1 MRIKEILKICLYK
14 KYADFSGKACRSEY
28 WLFWTIYI
36 FFLLGIP
43 LIAFIINDLYQIKIY
58 TLLILWIIAVVGL
71 TIPFFAVSVRRLHD
85 SGLSGWHFFWRF
97 IPYIG
102 SIITIVLML
111 RKSCD
116 EAIKI
121 KINNTPSKNK
131 TMYYLR
137 KVIFTSIIIGFG
149 FFSELLLVTFEY
161 YENAILYFPVL
172 SILTTY
178 YIYLIWEKG
187 DMSVEDILLRPLL
200 NKVGLFCE
208 TTKSYSLKKKLFNN
222 VVPLL
227 ISMIVIFLIIL
238 VLPSPKEGDIS
249 IGNILLL
256 LPIIG
261 WIVFLTKEFGAK
273 WSSKTNRQIDCI
285 NTQQINIFSSL
296 PKAAPE
302 TWAIK
307 EQRSFT
313 EEEINAVLD
322 VIVVSG
328 KFGKVVQFT
337 LEGGCVTYI
346 PLDQSSTLSIGDKI
360 DIKSALLLT
369 LWKKGENDIYRI
381 LA

>member
-1 MRIKEILKICLYK
+1 MSIKEILKICLYE
-14 KYADFSGKACRSEY
+14 KYADFSGKACRCEY
-28 WLFWTIYI
+28 WFFWTVYT

-43 LIAFIINDLYQIKIY
+43 LIAFIITDLYQIKLY
-58 TLLILWIIAVVGL
+58 SLLILWIIAVVGL

-97 IPYIG
+97 IPFIG

-116 EAIKI
+116 EQIKI
-121 KINNTPSKNK
+121 KMNNTFSKNK

-137 KVIFTSIIIGFG
+137 KVMFTSIIIGFG
-149 FFSELLLVTFEY
+149 FSSELLLVAFEY
-161 YENAILYFPVL
+161 YENAILYFPIL
-172 SILTTY
+172 SILTIY

-187 DMSVEDILLRPLL
+187 DISIEDILLQPLL

-208 TTKSYSLKKKLFNN
+208 TAKSYSLRKKLFNN
-222 VVPLL
+222 IAPLL
-227 ISMIVIFLIIL
+227 ISMIIIFLIIL
-238 VLPSPKEGDIS
+238 VLPSPKEEYIS
-249 IGNILLL
+249 IGKILLL

-261 WIVFLTKEFGAK
+261 WIVFLIKEFGAK
-273 WSSKTNRQIDCI
+273 WISKANRRIDCD

-296 PKAAPE
+296 PKVAPE
-302 TWAIK
+302 TWTIK

-322 VIVVSG
+322 AIVVSG
-328 KFGKVVQFT
+328 KFGKVVQFI
-337 LEGGCVTYI
+337 LKEGYMTYI

-360 DIKSALLLT
+360 DIKSALLFT
-369 LWKKGENDIYRI
+369 LWKKGENDKYRI